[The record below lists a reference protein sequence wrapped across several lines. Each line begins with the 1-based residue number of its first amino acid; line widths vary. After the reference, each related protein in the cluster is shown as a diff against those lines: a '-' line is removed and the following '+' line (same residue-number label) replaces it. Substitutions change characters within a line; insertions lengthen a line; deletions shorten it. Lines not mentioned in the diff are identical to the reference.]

1 MLGLFFVVIM
11 SIFFLFFIDSRL
23 HVILQQYVDVE
34 VERLT
39 TNIVNKAI
47 HNEMASYP
55 YQDLLIVKQ
64 SKNGTIEKIAYDTYK
79 MNQIKNEITVSIQ
92 DLLMHL
98 DNGIIDEFF
107 ITDRL
112 KTGRFKGIS
121 NGIICDVSIGSIRN
135 SSLFANVGPSIPIKL
150 IFSSQISSDIDLK
163 VKEYGINN
171 ALIETFLFFYIKEQ
185 VIMPISSKQK
195 TIVFREPIAI
205 DIIKGKV
212 PDYYTGIA
220 KKK

>member
-171 ALIETFLFFYIKEQ
+171 ALIETFLVVYIKEQ